1 MSSALEALR
10 EALADWIT
18 GEEATISRLAAANDP
33 TVSTRL
39 ELWTER
45 LQAYERVERALAARQ
60 RLEEQIALP
69 TGLPE
74 AIERGLMLVP

>member
-10 EALADWIT
+10 EALAEWIT
-18 GEEATISRLAAANDP
+18 GEEAALSRMAAANDP

-60 RLEEQIALP
+60 QLDRQAALP
-69 TGLPE
+69 NGLPE